1 VSTWDAI
8 TCILAA
14 IGAPLS
20 PFPRRVMVIGVLA
33 GLDRFHREPS
43 ETMVTLCSLSASLAL
58 TMPAQIRLNRNWLI
72 LLPQVTL
79 NEIVLPLAIVST
91 PAEATTTA
99 VVKAAMESSA
109 KRFTAGKRVGAR
121 ILAHGS

>member
-1 VSTWDAI
+1 MSTWDAS
-8 TCILAA
+8 TWILAA

-20 PFPRRVMVIGVLA
+20 PFPRKLMVIGVLA

-72 LLPQVTL
+72 LLPQVTV

-99 VVKAAMESSA
+99 VVKAAMESSV
-109 KRFTAGKRVGAR
+109 KD
-121 ILAHGS
+121 